1 MDAEVLIVGAGFAGL
16 SAARELQRSGKH
28 VRVIEARERVGG
40 RSLSQRF
47 GSDTLDLG
55 GQWLGPG
62 QRRALALVRELG
74 LETFPQPHRG
84 GKLLEV
90 GGRVRRYEGTIPR
103 IDLPSL
109 LLLQGTIERLER
121 LRLKVPLDAPW
132 EAHPRWDG
140 LTLESW
146 LRRNVPTPNA
156 RRLLDIATRAI
167 FAVEPSELSFLHFLF
182 YLNSGGGLM
191 RLASVAGG
199 AQERRVVG
207 GTQQL
212 AEGLAAQLDEPV
224 LFGAP
229 VRSITQDGDGVRVET
244 DRGTLRAERVV
255 VALPPA
261 LAGRIHYAPALPA
274 RRDQITQRMAMGSAI
289 KVIVRYE
296 RAFWRDDGLSGEA
309 VSDHGPLRLV
319 FDDSAH
325 DGSQACLVGFF
336 LGHTALRF
344 SGRPD
349 ARRRAAVDTLVRLFG
364 PRARTPIDYVD
375 QDWPAE
381 PFSRGCYV
389 GVLGPGAWTA
399 CGQALRAPC
408 GRIHWAGTETAR
420 EWCGYFE
427 GALESGER
435 AAREVL
441 AS

>member
-16 SAARELQRSGKH
+16 NAAWELQRNGIH
-28 VRVIEARERVGG
+28 VRVVEARDRVGG
-40 RSLSQRF
+40 RSLSRRF

-74 LETFPQPHRG
+74 LETFLQPHAG
-84 GKLLEV
+84 GKLLELA
-90 GGRVRRYEGTIPR
+90 GRVRRYEGTIPR
-103 IDLPSL
+103 VDLPSL
-109 LLLQGTIERLER
+109 LLLQATIERLER
-121 LRLKVPLDAPW
+121 LRLKVSVDAPW
-132 EAHPRWDG
+132 EAPQRWDT
-140 LTLESW
+140 LTLETW
-146 LRRNVPTPNA
+146 LRRNVPTPSA
-156 RRLLDIATRAI
+156 RRLLTIAARAI
-167 FAVEPSELSFLHFLF
+167 LAVEPAELSFLHFLF

-191 RLASVAGG
+191 RLANVEGG

-207 GTQQL
+207 GTQQI
-212 AEGLAAQLDEPV
+212 AQGLAARLDEPV
-224 LFGAP
+224 LLDAP
-229 VRSITQDGDGVRVET
+229 VRAIVQDGSGVRVES

-261 LAGRIHYAPALPA
+261 LAARIHYAPALPA
-274 RRDQITQRMAMGSAI
+274 KRDQLTQRMVMGSAI
-289 KVIVRYE
+289 KVLVRYE
-296 RAFWRDDGLSGEA
+296 RAFWRDEGLSGEA
-309 VSDHGPLRLV
+309 VSDQGPLRLV

-336 LGHTALRF
+336 LGHTALRY
-344 SGRPD
+344 SDRPN
-349 ARRRAAVDTLVRLFG
+349 ARRRAALETLARLFG
-364 PRARTPIDYVD
+364 PQARAPVDYVD

-389 GVLGPGAWTA
+389 GILGPGAWTS
-399 CGQALRAPC
+399 CGDALRAPC

-441 AS
+441 RG